1 MQPSYTE
8 FEKALKALDEAL
20 REPKNSIV
28 RDASIQRFEFC
39 VDLAWKTAKKMLGT
53 SSSAP
58 KLVIREMADNGLIDQ
73 PEEWFAFL
81 EARNLSSHTYKE
93 ALAEKVYAVAK
104 DFLPNGQSLLKKLKA
119 L

>member
-1 MQPSYTE
+1 MQPSYAE

-39 VDLAWKTAKKMLGT
+39 VELAWKTSKKMLGT
-53 SSSAP
+53 TSSAP

-73 PEEWFAFL
+73 PEAWFAFL
-81 EARNLSSHTYKE
+81 EARNLGSHTYKE

-104 DFLPNGQSLLKKLKA
+104 DFLPSGQNLLKKLKA